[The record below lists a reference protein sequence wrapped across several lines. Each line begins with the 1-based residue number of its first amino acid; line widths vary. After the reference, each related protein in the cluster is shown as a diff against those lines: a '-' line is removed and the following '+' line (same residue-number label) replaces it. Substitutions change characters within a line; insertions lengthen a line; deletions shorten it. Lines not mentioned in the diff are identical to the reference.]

1 MYIYKYMKAGSSV
14 HIPSARTGS
23 LESVFVLL
31 QTQSTQVCL
40 SKCGGCK
47 LVIYDNCFLQINHL
61 WRKREHAAEAPSEG
75 TVGQNVVPKEWR
87 TPTLSVV
94 VDYLTANCVCS
105 FK

>member
-61 WRKREHAAEAPSEG
+61 WREHAAEDVKLHQRELWGRMWCQKSGA
-75 TVGQNVVPKEWR
+75 R
-87 TPTLSVV
+87 RRSV
-94 VDYLTANCVCS
+94 LL
-105 FK
+105 